1 MLLPVHCAARENLE
15 QASHRKGLEGLQSS
29 FIYVKPQFCGSWILS
44 IVAVWQVN

>member
-29 FIYVKPQFCGSWILS
+29 FIYVKPQFCGSWTLS
-44 IVAVWQVN
+44 TVAVWQVN